1 MILNKLSK
9 LSMVI
14 EWLNFWVEPE
24 LREKF
29 ITEDQQIWTPAL
41 ATQDG
46 FLGKE
51 IWLNP
56 ESSDRLFLVIR
67 WQTKQQWNAV
77 PRELLDQ
84 TEAKFSQAMG
94 NDNYKLLD
102 VDEYQVRKFP

>member
-9 LSMVI
+9 LAMVI

-29 ITEDQQIWTPAL
+29 ITEDQRIWTTAL

-46 FLGKE
+46 FLSKE
-51 IWLNP
+51 VWLAP
-56 ESSDRLFLVIR
+56 QSSDRVFLVVH
-67 WQTKQQWNAV
+67 WQTKQQWNNV
-77 PRELLDQ
+77 SRELLIQ
-84 TEAKFSQAMG
+84 TETEFAKVMG
-94 NDNYKLLD
+94 KDNYKLLD